1 MEQERKAKVAEKKKL
16 QRKAKKE
23 RLKVFNSI

>member
-1 MEQERKAKVAEKKKL
+1 MELERKTKVAEKKKL

-23 RLKVFNSI
+23 RLKV

>member
-23 RLKVFNSI
+23 RLKVCDK